1 MEKVNKCSCFEEN
14 FVADYVATRNAG
26 FGDVLYRKECRC
38 RGTKEQDVCSCGGDE
53 LKCDFYP
60 EKRKPKPCPFCGG
73 EAEICEIERYTH
85 PAQRFFPTCCNP
97 NCLGRNLG
105 KGYQTLAEALCNWN
119 RREGKRK

>member
-1 MEKVNKCSCFEEN
+1 MEKINKCSCFEER

-60 EKRKPKPCPFCGG
+60 DKQQPKSCPCCGG
-73 EAEICEIERYTH
+73 SPILRRNASTVSDCVRYYVICRMCGLRTGMLSSESSAI
-85 PAQRFFPTCCNP
+85 
-97 NCLGRNLG
+97 
-105 KGYQTLAEALCNWN
+105 KNWN
-119 RREGKRK
+119 RREGERK